1 MFIARRPLLLAS
13 ASPRRQE
20 FLAQLGLAFTIR
32 SADIDETPLADEPPE
47 AFALRMARTKAEQV
61 ALAHPEACVIAA
73 DTVVT
78 LDRVIFGKPRDPQDA
93 LAILQALRGR
103 THEVITGFALL
114 CPALALSETRVVTS
128 QVSFAAFADEVLQAY
143 VESGEPM
150 DKAGAYGIQGRGA
163 FLVQHLSGSY
173 SNVVGLPL
181 SELVQLLL
189 RHDLIAPRR

>member
-47 AFALRMARTKAEQV
+47 AFALRMARTKAEQF

-73 DTVVT
+73 DPVVA

-114 CPALALSETRVVTS
+114 CPALALSETHAVTS
-128 QVSFAAFADEVLQAY
+128 QVSCAAFADEVLQAY

-181 SELVQLLL
+181 SHLVQLLL
-189 RHDLIAPRR
+189 RHDLIAPRH